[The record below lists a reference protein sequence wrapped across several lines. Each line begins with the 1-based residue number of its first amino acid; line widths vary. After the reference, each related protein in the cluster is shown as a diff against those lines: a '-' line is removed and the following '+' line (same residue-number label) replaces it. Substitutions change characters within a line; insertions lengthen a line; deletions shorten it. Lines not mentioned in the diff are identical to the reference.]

1 MALPKKSETPG
12 DQGDRITARI
22 DDAARKS
29 LEEIKI
35 RYNWGSDPEAIRGM
49 INLLRNEDRLFAD
62 LEGRITNRILALFE
76 SRLNDIFQSNEFKD
90 LILDIIF
97 EELNK
102 ESKSSRQI

>member
-1 MALPKKSETPG
+1 MARKKSETPG
-12 DQGDRITARI
+12 DLGDRVTARI

-29 LEEIKI
+29 LEEIKS

-62 LEGRITNRILALFE
+62 VEGRITNRMVAIFE
-76 SRLNDIFQSNEFKD
+76 SRLNDIFRSEEFKE
-90 LILDIIF
+90 LILDIII

-102 ESKSSRQI
+102 ESRNSGQV